1 VDDVTKLMFRSAGR
15 RERVNSPNVL
25 CYSLPIRRKKVSLME
40 LLSKSATAFVLVG
53 LLIFPTSAV
62 ANNPQ
67 QNLSIEKT
75 EVPATF
81 KVPRNDSATR
91 IVKVLSDHP
100 GAATALTPK
109 QKSEIRQILTKGKGN
124 QNFRCTGISL
134 AGQSQSMYRVV
145 LLRAQLVCR
154 YAKSVEP
161 SIKTTVK
168 ERLITA
174 RKLNGRVE
182 VISN

>member
-1 VDDVTKLMFRSAGR
+1 
-15 RERVNSPNVL
+15 
-25 CYSLPIRRKKVSLME
+25 
-40 LLSKSATAFVLVG
+40 
-53 LLIFPTSAV
+53 LIFPTSAV
-62 ANNPQ
+62 ANNPHLNTSNVQ
-67 QNLSIEKT
+67 TQVMTSL
-75 EVPATF
+75 
-81 KVPRNDSATR
+81 KVPGNDSATR

-168 ERLITA
+168 ERLIKD

-182 VISN
+182 VVSN